1 MSITGDNQFQALMSD
16 LVEVL
21 ENEEAHWVHQLLL
34 NDVDQ
39 ASAAVAHLPLA
50 NKLLHMC
57 LVEHQVEIEPVKEV
71 LLDTLQFTRHDGGA
85 DARVVDEIEDDDVV
99 AKSVEKFRAT
109 QRVVEMALHGL
120 HKVRLRFLSVVAWT
134 GVARTNVG
142 GEDDHRL

>member
-39 ASAAVAHLPLA
+39 ASTAVAHLALA
-50 NKLLHMC
+50 HKSLYVC
-57 LVEHQVEIEPVKEV
+57 LVKHQVKVESVEQM
-71 LLDTLQFTRHDGGA
+71 LLDALEFTRHDGGA
-85 DARVVDEIEDDDVV
+85 DAWVVDEVEDDDVV
-99 AKSVEKFRAT
+99 AKSVEKFGPA
-109 QRVVEMALHGL
+109 QCVVEVSLDRLHEMG
-120 HKVRLRFLSVVAWT
+120 LRFLSVVAWT